1 MAQRY
6 ASWGARAGALL
17 LDGLIIGV
25 ILVVVLGLLDGALNL
40 PGFVSWLMWLVVI
53 GVYSGLTMTRSGE
66 RNGQTFG
73 KQAAK
78 IRVVRDDGKPI
89 TFKTSALREVGLKG
103 LAWQL
108 TFGVGF
114 MADVLWPLGE
124 SKKRSLHDL
133 IVRTHVVDTS
143 PAPQPQTPLHWAP
156 PMPQLAPPIAA
167 HLNAAYGLRGRIVA
181 LDASLADDITV
192 IVGALQTSAGR
203 AQQLWD
209 ALSETSPEALRQRI
223 AQAEQ
228 GGKTE
233 LVEALR
239 QQQAVQ
245 QRMDSQLNRYR
256 DEFERVL
263 AELETIRGHLVSA
276 SASTD
281 NDNRENLTATV
292 RALRDETH
300 ALAAGTMAAYGEA
313 T

>member
-6 ASWGARAGALL
+6 GSWGARAGALI
-17 LDGLIIGV
+17 LDGLIVGV
-25 ILVVVLGLLDGALNL
+25 LLIVVLGLLEGALGVTGL
-40 PGFVSWLMWLVVI
+40 LSWLVSLIVL
-53 GVYSGLTMTRSGE
+53 GTYTGLTMTRSGD
-66 RNGQTFG
+66 RNGQTIG
-73 KQAAK
+73 KQAAN
-78 IRVVRDDGKPI
+78 IRVVRDNGQPV
-89 TFKTSALREVGLKG
+89 TLKTVALREVGLKG
-103 LAWQL
+103 IGWWI
-108 TFGVGF
+108 TFGIGF
-114 MADVLWPLGE
+114 LADVLWPLGE
-124 SKKRSLHDL
+124 NKKRSLHDL

-143 PAPQPQTPLHWAP
+143 PAPVSHAPLHWAP

-181 LDASLADDITV
+181 LDASLGDDITV
-192 IVGALQTSAGR
+192 IVGSLQTSAGR

-209 ALSETSPEALRQRI
+209 ALSETSPEALQQRI
-223 AQAEQ
+223 TQCEQA
-228 GGKTE
+228 GKTE

-245 QRMDSQLNRYR
+245 QRMHSQLDRYR

>member
-1 MAQRY
+1 
-6 ASWGARAGALL
+6 
-17 LDGLIIGV
+17 
-25 ILVVVLGLLDGALNL
+25 
-40 PGFVSWLMWLVVI
+40 
-53 GVYSGLTMTRSGE
+53 
-66 RNGQTFG
+66 
-73 KQAAK
+73 
-78 IRVVRDDGKPI
+78 
-89 TFKTSALREVGLKG
+89 
-103 LAWQL
+103 
-108 TFGVGF
+108 

-133 IVRTHVVDTS
+133 VVRTHVVDTS
-143 PAPQPQTPLHWAP
+143 PAPVSHAPLHWAP

-181 LDASLADDITV
+181 LDASLGDDITM
-192 IVGALQTSAGR
+192 IVGSLQTSAGR

-209 ALSETSPEALRQRI
+209 ALSETSPETLQQRI
-223 AQAEQ
+223 TQCEQA
-228 GGKTE
+228 GKTE

-245 QRMDSQLNRYR
+245 QRMHSQLDRYR

-281 NDNRENLTATV
+281 NDNREHLTATV

-300 ALAAGTMAAYGEA
+300 ALAAGTMAAYGEV

>member
-6 ASWGARAGALL
+6 GSWGARAGALL
-17 LDGLIIGV
+17 LDGLIVGV
-25 ILVVVLGLLDGALNL
+25 VFAVLLAILGADGWVTLLA
-40 PGFVSWLMWLVVI
+40 WLVAL
-53 GVYSGLTMTRSGE
+53 GAYTGLTMTRSGE
-66 RNGQTFG
+66 RNGQTLG
-73 KQAAK
+73 KQAANV
-78 IRVVRDDGKPI
+78 RVLRDDGQPI
-89 TFKTSALREVGLKG
+89 TWKTVALREVGLKG
-103 LAWQL
+103 IGWWI
-108 TFGVGF
+108 TFGIGWL
-114 MADVLWPLGE
+114 ADILWPLGE
-124 SKKRSLHDL
+124 GEQRSLHDL

-181 LDASLADDITV
+181 LDPSLGDDITV

-209 ALSETSPEALRQRI
+209 ALSETSPEALQQRI
-223 AQAEQ
+223 TRCEQA
-228 GGKTE
+228 GKTE

-245 QRMDSQLNRYR
+245 QRMDAQLNRYR

-281 NDNRENLTATV
+281 NDNREQLTATV

-300 ALAAGTMAAYGEA
+300 ALSAGTMAAYGEV
-313 T
+313 

>member
-6 ASWGARAGALL
+6 GSWGARAGALI
-17 LDGLIIGV
+17 LDGLIVGV
-25 ILVVVLGLLDGALNL
+25 LLIVVLGLLEGALGL
-40 PGFVSWLMWLVVI
+40 GGLLSWLVSLIVL
-53 GVYSGLTMTRSGE
+53 GTYTGLTMTRSGE

-73 KQAAK
+73 KQAAN
-78 IRVVRDDGKPI
+78 IRVVRDNGEPV
-89 TFKTSALREVGLKG
+89 TLKTVALREVGLKG
-103 LAWQL
+103 IGWWI
-108 TFGVGF
+108 TFGVGWL
-114 MADVLWPLGE
+114 ADVLWPLGE
-124 SKKRSLHDL
+124 GEKRSLHDL
-133 IVRTHVVDTS
+133 IVRTHVMDTS

-209 ALSETSPEALRQRI
+209 ALSETSPEALRGRI
-223 AQAEQ
+223 ANAEQ
-228 GGKTE
+228 AGKTE

-239 QQQAVQ
+239 QQQAVNE
-245 QRMDSQLNRYR
+245 RMDSQLNRYR

-300 ALAAGTMAAYGEA
+300 ALAAGTMAAYGEV
-313 T
+313 

>member
-1 MAQRY
+1 MPQRY
-6 ASWGARAGALL
+6 GSWGARAGALL
-17 LDGLIIGV
+17 LDGTI
-25 ILVVVLGLLDGALNL
+25 ILVLLLLVLGLLEGALGL
-40 PGFVSWLMWLVVI
+40 PGFVGWLVWLVVL
-53 GVYSGLTMTRSGE
+53 GAYTGLTMTRDGE
-66 RNGQTFG
+66 HNGQTIG
-73 KQAAK
+73 KQATN

-89 TFKTSALREVGLKG
+89 TFKTVALREVGVKG
-103 LAWQL
+103 VGWTI

-114 MADVLWPLGE
+114 MADILWPLGE

-181 LDASLADDITV
+181 LDPSLGDDITV

-209 ALSETSPEALRQRI
+209 ALSETSPEALQQRI
-223 AQAEQ
+223 TRCEQA
-228 GGKTE
+228 GKTE

-245 QRMDSQLNRYR
+245 QRMDAQLNRYR

-281 NDNRENLTATV
+281 NDNREQLTATV

-300 ALAAGTMAAYGEA
+300 ALSAGTMAAYGEV
-313 T
+313 

>member
-6 ASWGARAGALL
+6 GSWGARAGALL
-17 LDGLIIGV
+17 LDGLIV
-25 ILVVVLGLLDGALNL
+25 AVVFAILLAILGGDGWVTLLA
-40 PGFVSWLMWLVVI
+40 WLVAL
-53 GVYSGLTMTRSGE
+53 GAYTGLTMTRGGE
-66 RNGQTFG
+66 RNGQTLG
-73 KQAAK
+73 KQAVNV
-78 IRVVRDDGKPI
+78 RVIRDDGQPI
-89 TFKTSALREVGLKG
+89 TWKTVALREVGLKG
-103 LAWQL
+103 IGWWI
-108 TFGVGF
+108 TFGIGWL
-114 MADVLWPLGE
+114 ADILWPLGE
-124 SKKRSLHDL
+124 GQNRSLHDL

-143 PAPQPQTPLHWAP
+143 PAPEPQAPLHWAP

-181 LDASLADDITV
+181 LDPSLGDDITV
-192 IVGALQTSAGR
+192 IVSALQTSAGR

-209 ALSETSPEALRQRI
+209 ALSETSPEALQQRI
-223 AQAEQ
+223 TRCEQA
-228 GGKTE
+228 GKTE

-245 QRMDSQLNRYR
+245 QRMDAQLNRYR

-281 NDNRENLTATV
+281 NDNREQLTATV

-300 ALAAGTMAAYGEA
+300 ALSAGTMAAYGEA

>member
-6 ASWGARAGALL
+6 GSWGARAGALL
-17 LDGLIIGV
+17 LDGLIV
-25 ILVVVLGLLDGALNL
+25 AVVFAILLAILGGDGWVTLLA
-40 PGFVSWLMWLVVI
+40 WLVAL
-53 GVYSGLTMTRSGE
+53 GAYTGLTMTRGGE
-66 RNGQTFG
+66 RNGQTLG
-73 KQAAK
+73 KQAVNV
-78 IRVVRDDGKPI
+78 RVIRDDGQPI
-89 TFKTSALREVGLKG
+89 TWKTVALREVGLKG
-103 LAWQL
+103 IGWWI
-108 TFGVGF
+108 TFGIGWL
-114 MADVLWPLGE
+114 ADILWPLGE
-124 SKKRSLHDL
+124 GQNRSLHDL

-143 PAPQPQTPLHWAP
+143 PAPEPQTPLHWAP

-181 LDASLADDITV
+181 LDPSLGDDITV
-192 IVGALQTSAGR
+192 IVSALQTSAGR

-209 ALSETSPEALRQRI
+209 ALSETSPEALQQRI
-223 AQAEQ
+223 TRCEQ

-245 QRMDSQLNRYR
+245 QRMDAQLNRYR

-281 NDNRENLTATV
+281 NDNREQLTATV

-300 ALAAGTMAAYGEA
+300 ALSAGTMAAYGEA